1 MKRRREL
8 VVLLVLLAVF
18 AAVAWYQWNQITTQ
32 QRVAAAVTG
41 PARARRAGEAA
52 GHTGVP
58 AVRLDALAQ
67 ARSTAP
73 PSPPERNLFQ
83 FEAKALPPPPK
94 PLPGQPGADAGI
106 AGDPAVPP
114 PPPPPPPI
122 QLKFI
127 GIVQSPK
134 QKLAVLTDPST
145 RDVFYG
151 REGDIV
157 DGRFRILR
165 IGVESIE
172 MAYVD
177 GRGRQSIRLSGS

>member
-8 VVLLVLLAVF
+8 IVLIVLLAVF
-18 AAVAWYQWNQITTQ
+18 AVVAWYQWNRVSQ
-32 QRVAAAVTG
+32 QQAGAVAPNAQGRRGRQADRV
-41 PARARRAGEAA
+41 
-52 GHTGVP
+52 GVP
-58 AVRLDALAQ
+58 AVRLDELAA
-67 ARSTAP
+67 ARKAAAP
-73 PSPPERNLFQ
+73 APPERNLFR
-83 FEAKALPPPPK
+83 FEVKAAPPPP
-94 PLPGQPGADAGI
+94 PAPGQPGATGAPGQAAGQP
-106 AGDPAVPP
+106 AGPP

-127 GIVQSPK
+127 GIVQAPN
-134 QKLAVLTDPST
+134 QKLAVLTDPTT

-165 IGVESIE
+165 IGIESIE

>member
-8 VVLLVLLAVF
+8 IVLVVLLAVF
-18 AAVAWYQWNQITTQ
+18 AVVAWYQWTQ
-32 QRVAAAVTG
+32 ATKQERAGGALSAN
-41 PARARRAGEAA
+41 AARRGGRQAQAV
-52 GHTGVP
+52 GVP
-58 AVRLDALAQ
+58 AVRLDALAA
-67 ARSTAP
+67 ARKAP
-73 PSPPERNLFQ
+73 PPRPSERNLFQ
-83 FEAKALPPPPK
+83 FQAKAAPPPPK
-94 PLPGQPGADAGI
+94 PLPGQPGGAGVNA
-106 AGDPAVPP
+106 AGQPSGPP

-127 GIVQSPK
+127 GIVQSPS
-134 QKLAVLTDPST
+134 QKLAVLTDPNT

-165 IGVESIE
+165 IGLESIE